1 LEKLAEAENS
11 LLNSFYKDEIIIAEE
26 NSTAQPDLRG
36 GLERKILFLT
46 NGEGVPSF
54 DTEIET
60 MFQRMITNLQSNE
73 NEIGIIDLKNS
84 PTSFSQLK
92 KFFQPQTIIFCGVK
106 TADIGLQIEAEKNH
120 LIQMN
125 DCKIL
130 LADSFAELHKSD
142 AKKKEIFPSLKKIFS
157 L

>member
-1 LEKLAEAENS
+1 MEKLAETENS
-11 LLNSFYKDEIIIAEE
+11 LLNSFYKDEIIIAAE
-26 NSTAQPDLRG
+26 NSAAQPDLRG
-36 GLERKILFLT
+36 GFERKILFLT

-54 DTEIET
+54 NPEIET
-60 MFQRMITNLQSNE
+60 MFQRMITNLHSNE

-106 TADIGLQIEAEKNH
+106 TADIGLQIESEKNQG
-120 LIQMN
+120 IQMN

-130 LADSFAELHKSD
+130 VSDSFAELYKSD
-142 AKKKEIFPSLKKIFS
+142 AKKKEIFPALKKIFS

>member
-1 LEKLAEAENS
+1 MEKLAEAENS
-11 LLNSFYKDEIIIAEE
+11 LLNSFYKDEIIIAAEI
-26 NSTAQPDLRG
+26 SAAQPELRG
-36 GLERKILFLT
+36 GFERKILFLT

-54 DTEIET
+54 IPEIET

-73 NEIGIIDLKNS
+73 NEIGIIDLKNV
-84 PTSFSQLK
+84 PVSFSQLK

-106 TADIGLQIEAEKNH
+106 TADIGLQIETEKNQV
-120 LIQMN
+120 IQMN

-142 AKKKEIFPSLKKIFS
+142 WKKKEIFPSLKKIFS